1 VVDGRL
7 YLCEAKS
14 SAGLDKFQ
22 IDQLFDAASRIR
34 PDVLLISC
42 MDKLTPS
49 LKAAGAELQSRLGSD
64 IRVDLMEISPDAFG
78 KTSFLPG

>member
-1 VVDGRL
+1 VSAITERKTFFTVMARL
-7 YLCEAKS
+7 LPITIKTA
-14 SAGLDKFQ
+14 
-22 IDQLFDAASRIR
+22 
-34 PDVLLISC
+34 LLISC
-42 MDKLTPS
+42 VDKPTPS